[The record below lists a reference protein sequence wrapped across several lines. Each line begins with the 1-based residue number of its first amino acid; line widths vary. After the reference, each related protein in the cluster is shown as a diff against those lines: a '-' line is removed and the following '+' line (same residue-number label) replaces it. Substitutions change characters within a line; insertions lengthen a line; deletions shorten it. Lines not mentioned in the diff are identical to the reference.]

1 MSHPS
6 ALSEQIAAVRR
17 FNRFYTRQIGLLEEG
32 HLHSPY
38 SLTEVRVLYELAH
51 RRQCTATEVGE
62 FLGLDHGYLSRMLR
76 GLEKRGLM
84 RRERSKQ
91 DGRQAILQ
99 LTSKGTKV
107 FGGLNE
113 DANRQIG
120 SMLQKLSDTSR
131 QAMIHSLVSVQSLLS
146 GEKPSSPI
154 VIRQHRPGDMGW
166 VVYRHGALYKQEYGW
181 DERFEALVA
190 RVVADFIDQFDPKRD
205 RCWIA
210 EKDGEIVGSIFLV
223 KSTEK
228 VAKLRLF
235 LVEPAARGYGIG
247 KTLVEECLRF
257 AREAGYSTV
266 QLWTQ
271 SCLDAARHIYE
282 RAGFRL
288 VKEEPNHSFGHDLVS
303 QTWEL
308 KL

>member
-1 MSHPS
+1 MSRPS
-6 ALSEQIAAVRR
+6 SLSEQIAAVRR

-32 HLHSPY
+32 HLHSPF

-62 FLGLDHGYLSRMLR
+62 FLGLDHGYLSRKLR
-76 GLEKRGLM
+76 GLEKQGLI

-99 LTSKGTKV
+99 LTSKGAKV

-113 DANRQIG
+113 DANQQIG
-120 SMLQKLSDTSR
+120 GMLQNLSDAKR
-131 QAMIHSLVSVQSLLS
+131 QLLIRSLSSVESILG
-146 GEKPSSPI
+146 GETLPSPI

-190 RVVADFIDQFDPKRD
+190 HVVADFIDQFDPKRD

-223 KSTEK
+223 KSTTK
-228 VAKLRLF
+228 IAKLRLF
-235 LVEPAARGYGIG
+235 LVEPTARGSGIG
-247 KTLVEECLRF
+247 KILVQECLRF
-257 AREAGYSTV
+257 AREAGYTTV
-266 QLWTQ
+266 RLWTQ
-271 SCLDAARHIYE
+271 SCLDAAGHIYE
-282 RAGFRL
+282 RVGFRL
-288 VKEEPNHSFGHDLVS
+288 IEEEPNHSFGHDLVS